1 LIRVLSLA
9 LMLSGAAASAQEA
22 AQPNPR
28 AQPVVVAQG
37 EGLVRAAP
45 DRAFVT
51 VAAEARARSPKDAQ
65 QQNAQA
71 MTAVRGKLKDAK
83 VPDDS
88 IRTLSVDLQPEFDY
102 TEGRQRLRGYV
113 ARNAIE
119 IRLDDV
125 DRVGEIADLVITAG
139 ATSIRN
145 IHFDLKD
152 RDAAER
158 QALRRAAADGRAR
171 AEAAAA
177 GAGRQVGEVVRIQEE
192 GTFRPEPPRPMMMAE
207 MRADMAA
214 PQTPVSPGQLEIR
227 ARVTITMALK

>member
-1 LIRVLSLA
+1 MIRALSLS
-9 LMLSGAAASAQEA
+9 LMLFGAAASAQEPS
-22 AQPNPR
+22 QPNPR

-37 EGLVRAAP
+37 EGLVRTAP

-65 QQNAQA
+65 RQNAEA
-71 MTAVRGKLKDAK
+71 MTAVRAKLKDAK
-83 VPDDS
+83 VPDEAV
-88 IRTLSVDLQPEFDY
+88 RTLSVDLQPEFDY
-102 TEGRQRLRGYV
+102 ADGRQRLRGYV

-125 DRVGEIADLVITAG
+125 ERVGEIVDLVVTAG
-139 ATSIRN
+139 ATSIRH

-152 RDAAER
+152 RGAAER
-158 QALRRAAADGRAR
+158 QALRRAAADARGR

-192 GTFRPEPPRPMMMAE
+192 GTFSPPPPRPMMMAE

-214 PQTPVSPGQLEIR
+214 QQTPVSAGELEIR